1 MTKSVMNQPATYSDN
16 WYGPRPLQ
24 LFRRVLDPSCVQY
37 GKELKLLKNGCN
49 TCRGPVGSKYGN
61 IISFSGGSGIRS
73 ATTNLSKTY
82 YSDTASY
89 LRSRG
94 QNYKANVDIHQEP
107 GIAYANAN
115 GPIWPETVQSSPNG
129 PVNSSMYASNTP
141 QPRCSPKLTD
151 STDEAVGTA
160 PQPAIYKPNNV
171 TFSTQ
176 GAVSSSTL
184 ILKRSSN
191 AKNMPQLSAY
201 DKKKKL
207 KLMQQPFWGTLG

>member
-1 MTKSVMNQPATYSDN
+1 MTHVLFAMTKNVMNQPATYSDN

-24 LFRRVLDPSCVQY
+24 IFRRTLDPSCIQY
-37 GKELKLLKNGCN
+37 GQELKRLKNGCN

-61 IISFSGGSGIRS
+61 VISFSGGSGIRS

-82 YSDTASY
+82 YSDTTAY

-94 QNYKANVDIHQEP
+94 QTYGSNVNIHQQP

-115 GPIWPETVQSSPNG
+115 GPIWPETVQESPGG

-141 QPRCSPKLTD
+141 EPRCSNSTALPK
-151 STDEAVGTA
+151 
-160 PQPAIYKPNNV
+160 PAIYKPNNG

-176 GAVSSSTL
+176 GAVSSSAL
-184 ILKRSSN
+184 ILKRSSD
-191 AKNMPQLSAY
+191 AKNMPQLSSY